1 VTSVLDATV
10 VIPTMNGREVLWHA
24 LRALASQV
32 EVGFEVVVVDNGS
45 TDGTVE
51 RLPVEWPAVRLVALS
66 TNHGFA
72 AAVNVG
78 IREARAPIVVL
89 LNNDTEVAPRWLVN
103 LIQPLRDDPSVGS
116 CASRILDFTH
126 RSRIDS
132 AGDQLG
138 LVASQ
143 IGHGEL
149 DGLWFDTPRDVLSA
163 CAAAAAYRRD
173 VLETIGGFDEWHF
186 AYLEDVDV
194 GIRLQL
200 AGYRC
205 RYVPEAVVYHHGSL
219 TARRSNAFRLFLL
232 LRNSWAIFVRY
243 MPLERLVFGFPLM
256 LLVPFV
262 AVARERQSPMVAVR
276 ALGAVLRALPRL
288 VRERAV
294 ASRARR
300 ISSTRFRSLLAHPL
314 ARQRRWRSAG

>member
-1 VTSVLDATV
+1 MTSVLDATV

-24 LRALASQV
+24 LRALASQQ
-32 EVGFEVVVVDNGS
+32 EVRFEVVVVDNGS

-51 RLPVEWPAVRLVALS
+51 RLPVEWPAVRLVALP
-66 TNHGFA
+66 TNVGFA

-89 LNNDTEVAPRWLVN
+89 LNNDTEVAPRWLVS

-126 RSRIDS
+126 RDRIDS
-132 AGDQLG
+132 AGDRLG

-143 IGHGEL
+143 IGHGEP
-149 DGLWFDTPRDVLSA
+149 DGPWFDAPRDVLSA

-173 VLETIGGFDEWHF
+173 ALAAIGGFDAWHF

-194 GIRLQL
+194 GLRLQL
-200 AGYRC
+200 AGYGC
-205 RYVPEAVVYHHGSL
+205 RYVPTARVYHHGSL

-243 MPLERLVFGFPLM
+243 MPIERLILGFPLM
-256 LLVPFV
+256 LLMPFV
-262 AVARERQSPMVAVR
+262 AVVRERQSPVVAVR
-276 ALGAVLRALPRL
+276 ALVAVFRAAPRL
-288 VRERAV
+288 LRERAV
-294 ASRARR
+294 VWRHRR
-300 ISSTRFRSLLAHPL
+300 ISTTRLRALLAHPL
-314 ARQRRWRSAG
+314 ARQRRWRRG

>member
-1 VTSVLDATV
+1 MTTALDATV
-10 VIPTMNGREVLWHA
+10 VIPTMNGHEVLWHA
-24 LRALASQV
+24 LRALDGQR
-32 EVGFEVVVVDNGS
+32 EVRFEVVVVDNGS

-51 RLPVEWPAVRLVALS
+51 RLPVEWPAVRLIALA

-72 AAVNVG
+72 AAVNAG
-78 IREARAPIVVL
+78 IRAARAPIVVL
-89 LNNDTEVAPRWLVN
+89 LNNDTEVAPRWLVSV
-103 LIQPLRDDPSVGS
+103 IEPLRADPTVGS

-126 RSRIDS
+126 RDRVDS

-143 IGHGEL
+143 IGHG
-149 DGLWFDTPRDVLSA
+149 DRNGPRFDVPREVLSA

-173 VLETIGGFDEWHF
+173 ALQAIGGFDEWHF

-243 MPLERLVFGFPLM
+243 MPIERLVFGLPLM

-262 AVARERQSPMVAVR
+262 AVIRERQSPMVAIR
-276 ALGAVLRALPRL
+276 ALAAVGRALPRL
-288 VRERAV
+288 ARERAV
-294 ASRARR
+294 VWRDRR
-300 ISSTRFRSLLAHPL
+300 IPSARFRALLAHPL
-314 ARQRRWRSAG
+314 ARQRRWRDG